1 MHYISPQVGG
11 KTMENTQQEVRQ
23 FLGRFFRHQ
32 ALGSDDDIFAG
43 GFMNSLVLVQLM
55 SFIESQF
62 SVKIEDKD
70 LEFENFRT
78 INSIVALIEKKE
90 SAGENEAAVPAG
102 ENHAG

>member
-1 MHYISPQVGG
+1 
-11 KTMENTQQEVRQ
+11 MEKTQQEVRQ

-32 ALGSDDDIFAG
+32 GLGNDDDIFAG
-43 GFMNSLVLVQLM
+43 GFMNSLILVQLI

-62 SVKIEDKD
+62 LVKIEDGD

-78 INSIVALIEKKE
+78 ITRIVALIEKKQ
-90 SAGENEAAVPAG
+90 SANKNEATVPVG

>member
-1 MHYISPQVGG
+1 
-11 KTMENTQQEVRQ
+11 MEKTQQEVRQ

-32 ALGSDDDIFAG
+32 GLGNDDDIFAG
-43 GFMNSLVLVQLM
+43 GFMNSLILVQLI

-62 SVKIEDKD
+62 LVKIEDGD

-78 INSIVALIEKKE
+78 ITRIVALIEKKQ
-90 SAGENEAAVPAG
+90 SANENEATVPVG

>member
-1 MHYISPQVGG
+1 
-11 KTMENTQQEVRQ
+11 MEKTQQEVRQ

-32 ALGSDDDIFAG
+32 GLGDDDDIFAG
-43 GFMNSLVLVQLM
+43 GFMNSLILVQLI

-62 SVKIEDKD
+62 SVKVEDGD

-78 INSIVALIEKKE
+78 IARIVALIKKKE
-90 SAGENEAAVPAG
+90 RAREIEAAVSVG

>member
-1 MHYISPQVGG
+1 
-11 KTMENTQQEVRQ
+11 MEKTQQEVRQ

-32 ALGSDDDIFAG
+32 GLGDDDDIFAG
-43 GFMNSLVLVQLM
+43 GFMNSLILVQLI

-62 SVKIEDKD
+62 SVKVEDGD

-78 INSIVALIEKKE
+78 IARIVALIKKKE
-90 SAGENEAAVPAG
+90 RAMEIEAAVPVG

>member
-1 MHYISPQVGG
+1 
-11 KTMENTQQEVRQ
+11 MEKTQQEVRQ

-32 ALGSDDDIFAG
+32 GLGDDDDIFAG
-43 GFMNSLVLVQLM
+43 GFMNSLILVQLI

-62 SVKIEDKD
+62 LVKIEDGD

-78 INSIVALIEKKE
+78 ITRIVALIEKKQ
-90 SAGENEAAVPAG
+90 SASENEATVPVG

>member
-1 MHYISPQVGG
+1 
-11 KTMENTQQEVRQ
+11 MEKTQQEVRQ

-32 ALGSDDDIFAG
+32 GLGDDDDIFAG
-43 GFMNSLVLVQLM
+43 GFMNSLILVQLI

-62 SVKIEDKD
+62 SIKVEDGD

-78 INSIVALIEKKE
+78 IARIVALIKKKE
-90 SAGENEAAVPAG
+90 RAREIEAAVPVG

>member
-1 MHYISPQVGG
+1 
-11 KTMENTQQEVRQ
+11 MEKTQQEIRQ

-32 ALGSDDDIFAG
+32 ALGNDDDIFAG

-62 SVKIEDKD
+62 SIKIEDED

-78 INSIVALIEKKE
+78 INSIVALIAKKE
-90 SAGENEAAVPAG
+90 LAGETAAAVSAG